1 MVKLRDRLVSRVMK
15 VQSFN
20 APIEQSDTLMRPL
33 RIRKS
38 LGFTLVELLI
48 VMAIVAM
55 LISIVAPR
63 YMGSIEKAKEVTLK
77 EDLKVMRLSIDRFYA
92 DKGRYP
98 ETLLELV
105 DERYLRSIPLD
116 PYTDSQATWIVNPTV
131 DGELSGIADVRS
143 GAQGASRSGVLFG
156 DL

>member
-1 MVKLRDRLVSRVMK
+1 MLRNRSMFSEKK
-15 VQSFN
+15 VLSFN
-20 APIEQSDTLMRPL
+20 ASIEQSNKLTRSV
-33 RIRKS
+33 RNRKGR
-38 LGFTLVELLI
+38 GFTLVELLI

-63 YMGSIEKAKEVTLK
+63 YLGSLEKAKEVTLK

-105 DERYLRSIPLD
+105 DEKYLRSIPLD
-116 PYTDSQATWIVNPTV
+116 PYTDSQATWIVIPTV

-143 GAQGASRSGVLFG
+143 GAQGASRDGLLFG